1 MVDLC
6 IINFILKSFSGE
18 KMLYESILYENLAN
32 NRVQCNIC
40 NHNCI
45 IDNDSYGLCG
55 TRLNNEGT
63 LYSITYGQV
72 SSFNTDPVEKKP
84 FYHFHPNSL
93 AYSVGGFGCNM
104 SCLACQNIP
113 YHRYNL
119 KTWHQIIYFQKPL
132 WKMHLNPNLYQLLIL
147 IMNLL

>member
-93 AYSVGGFGCNM
+93 AYSVGG
-104 SCLACQNIP
+104 L
-113 YHRYNL
+113 
-119 KTWHQIIYFQKPL
+119 PL

-147 IMNLL
+147 IMNLLCF